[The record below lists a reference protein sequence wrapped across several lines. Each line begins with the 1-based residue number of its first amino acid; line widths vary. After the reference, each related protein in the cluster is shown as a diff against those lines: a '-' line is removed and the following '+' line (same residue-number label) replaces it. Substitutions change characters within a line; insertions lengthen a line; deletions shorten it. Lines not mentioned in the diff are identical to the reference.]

1 MISKIKRNSWLQD
14 IRMGEYAVGAVRW
27 ILILG
32 AVLYLFYES
41 LVPAVFL
48 IPLSWIYVREWLED
62 TAKKKEEEFRNQF
75 RDSIQAM
82 ASALKAGYSVE
93 NAIREVNRELAP
105 MYGEDTR
112 IRREYKIMA
121 GQLEMNVPAEQVL
134 REFAERA
141 GQEDVESFVHV
152 FAAAKKSGGDS
163 IAIIRNSV
171 KIISEKIDTE
181 KEIQTMLAAKKLEF
195 DLMCVI
201 PFGIILYMKLTFRE
215 FIGILYGNLT
225 GAAVMSYCLLL
236 YLAAYRLG
244 KKIIKIEV

>member
-1 MISKIKRNSWLQD
+1 M
-14 IRMGEYAVGAVRW
+14 
-27 ILILG
+27 
-32 AVLYLFYES
+32 F
-41 LVPAVFL
+41 
-48 IPLSWIYVREWLED
+48 
-62 TAKKKEEEFRNQF
+62 
-75 RDSIQAM
+75 
-82 ASALKAGYSVE
+82 
-93 NAIREVNRELAP
+93 
-105 MYGEDTR
+105 
-112 IRREYKIMA
+112 
-121 GQLEMNVPAEQVL
+121 
-134 REFAERA
+134 
-141 GQEDVESFVHV
+141 

-225 GAAVMSYCLLL
+225 GAAVMSCCLFL

-244 KKIIKIEV
+244 KKITKIEV

>member
-14 IRMGEYAVGAVRW
+14 IRMGEYAAGAVRW

-121 GQLEMNVPAEQVL
+121 GQLEMNAPAEQVL

-225 GAAVMSYCLLL
+225 GASVMSCCLLL
-236 YLAAYRLG
+236 YLAAYQLG